1 MWRGAGWCVVRH
13 AAVGR
18 AGVIHHADKP
28 EVARGVERR
37 GRHLEELM
45 RRAAHCDRALVRVR
59 VKVRVRGR
67 VRVRVRVRLTL
78 LTWLRVRVR
87 VRLTEL
93 TWLSSVRVRVR
104 VRLTELTWLSSAEAT
119 RLPKECSPSMVHA
132 C

>member
-1 MWRGAGWCVVRH
+1 MLTYFVVG
-13 AAVGR
+13 AVGVVEGLVVVLR
-18 AGVIHHADKP
+18 VSGVDAGEHNRTPSEVQTGPVHAQSK
-28 EVARGVERR
+28 
-37 GRHLEELM
+37 
-45 RRAAHCDRALVRVR
+45 RRAWVR